1 VFGREILDE
10 WGYGT
15 GERVSAVDDGPVR
28 KRPGSN
34 DQGSPAG
41 PQEGGKDDQ
50 KLKISLPNSRMPLK
64 PI

>member
-15 GERVSAVDDGPVR
+15 GERVSAAEKIHRRLKNLPAAGRR
-28 KRPGSN
+28 K
-34 DQGSPAG
+34 
-41 PQEGGKDDQ
+41 KDQ